1 MKILVIPTEN
11 PTEIHIPQDYP
22 IPPVGSDF
30 YINFHEYTP
39 AESWDAVRSVLEND
53 VLTVSEINSTKI
65 YLQEGAPVGASGEGR
80 DFRQEFLAYWE
91 KHPSTRP
98 PGF

>member
-1 MKILVIPTEN
+1 MKTLVIPTEI
-11 PTEIHIPQDYP
+11 PTEIKIPQDYP

-39 AESWDAVRSVLEND
+39 AESWDAVRSVLEENA
-53 VLTVSEINSTKI
+53 LSVSAINSTKI
-65 YLQEGAPVGASGEGR
+65 FLQEGAPLAPAGEER
-80 DFRQEFLAYWE
+80 DFRAEFLAYWE